1 MCEMHPTSN
10 LQDTQAESS
19 AIELIVWRERGDLGW
34 HARVVDGV
42 SHAGIAAALGDD
54 AWGAVAAAMRTYAR
68 LTGRVPRDA
77 PVGTVER
84 VPGGGK
90 RGAPHETLRI
100 ARRRSS
106 GAPSSV
112 QSLGTS
118 ANAAP
123 GLGNPEWMADLEYVW
138 RMRTAGVLRR
148 LHGRARWQRRRA
160 RDEERAAAAAW
171 ERGDRAGWGRHVQWR
186 IARHRSAEWAE
197 HRAQAMALP
206 RQELVA
212 ACGER
217 YRTVRCRCGT
227 RDVKVG
233 CDQTQL
239 CMRCSKS
246 HWRKWRKRITRA
258 MDAHVRA
265 ARGEWHAAR
274 RRGEQRGMLPG
285 VYLVTL
291 TVPHSGS
298 IAEDRDTIARGWRKL
313 TKVAQARGWWSA
325 YAMTYEVT
333 PGTERDGRRGHVH
346 VHLAA
351 ISSWIPYDELHEAW
365 RKYTGA
371 VVIDVSAPRSKRC
384 ESAADYLSKY
394 VTKGVD
400 PSEFTGQKAG
410 ELLVAMRG
418 KRKITTS
425 VGFWRPTKHLETLCK
440 RCGCRHELV
449 ATPQAL
455 AKVAPWAVLKSLA
468 ERIGWWIPRGAV
480 QKQLTIGGAYADD
493 RVDNRASDGPERG
506 PCPEKSG
513 GGV

>member
-1 MCEMHPTSN
+1 MYAMRPTSN
-10 LQDTQAESS
+10 LSHTESLS
-19 AIELIVWRERGDLGW
+19 RPIELIVWREPHDREW

-42 SHAGIAAALGDD
+42 SRGGLAMAAGDGPWLAIAAALEG
-54 AWGAVAAAMRTYAR
+54 YAR
-68 LTGRVPRDA
+68 LTGRSQRAA
-77 PVGTVER
+77 PVGAVQR
-84 VPGGGK
+84 APGRGK
-90 RGAPHETLRI
+90 RGENHEALRL
-100 ARRRSS
+100 ARRASS
-106 GAPSSV
+106 RAASSV
-112 QSLGTS
+112 QGLGTS

-171 ERGDRAGWGRHVQWR
+171 ERGDRAGYGRHVQWR

-217 YRTVRCRCGT
+217 YRTVRCKCGT

-239 CMRCSKS
+239 CMRCSKQ
-246 HWRKWRKRITRA
+246 HWRRWRRRITRA

-274 RRGEQRGMLPG
+274 RRGEQRGMMPG

-298 IAEDRDTIARGWRKL
+298 IAVDRETIARGWRKL
-313 TKVAQARGWWSA
+313 TKVAQAGGWWSA

-333 PGTERDGRRGHVH
+333 PGSERDGRRGHVH

-351 ISSWIPYDELHEAW
+351 VSSWIPYEELHEAW

-400 PSEFTGQKAG
+400 PAVFTGQKAG
-410 ELLVAMRG
+410 ELLVAWRG

-425 VGFWRPTKHLETLCK
+425 VGFWRPTKHMETVCK
-440 RCGCRHELV
+440 RCGGRHELV
-449 ATPQAL
+449 AVPQAL
-455 AKVAPWAVLKSLA
+455 ARVAPWAVLKSLA

-480 QKQLTIGGAYADD
+480 QKQLTIGGANAGDSNCD
-493 RVDNRASDGPERG
+493 RATDGA
-506 PCPEKSG
+506 
-513 GGV
+513 

>member
-1 MCEMHPTSN
+1 MYEMRPTSN
-10 LQDTQAESS
+10 LSHTDTKSS

-42 SHAGIAAALGDD
+42 SRGGIAVALGDD
-54 AWGAVAAAMRTYAR
+54 AWGAIAAAMRSYAR
-68 LTGRVPRDA
+68 LTGRAPRDA
-77 PVGTVER
+77 PVGAVER

-90 RGAPHETLRI
+90 RGVHHETLRI
-100 ARRRSS
+100 ARRASS
-106 GAPSSV
+106 RAASSV

-138 RMRTAGVLRR
+138 RMRTADSLRR
-148 LHGRARWQRRRA
+148 LNQRARRQKRRA
-160 RDEERAAAAAW
+160 RGAERDAERAW
-171 ERGDRAGWGRHVQWR
+171 EDGDRDAFSRHVQR
-186 IARHRSAEWAE
+186 KITLHRSAEWSE

-233 CDQTQL
+233 CDQTML
-239 CMRCSKS
+239 CMRCSKQ
-246 HWRKWRKRITRA
+246 HWRKWRRRITRA

-265 ARGEWHAAR
+265 ARGAWHAAR
-274 RRGEQRGMLPG
+274 RRGEQRGMMPG

-298 IAEDRDTIARGWRKL
+298 IATDRETIARGWRKL
-313 TKVAQARGWWSA
+313 TKVAQAGGWWSA

-333 PGTERDGRRGHVH
+333 PGSERDGRRGHVH

-351 ISSWIPYDELHEAW
+351 VSSWIPYDELHEAW

-371 VVIDVSAPRSKRC
+371 VVIDVSAPRSHRC

-400 PSEFTGQKAG
+400 PAVFTGQKAG

-449 ATPQAL
+449 GVPQAL
-455 AKVAPWAVLKSLA
+455 ARVAPWAVLKSLA
-468 ERIGWWIPRGAV
+468 ERIGWWIPRGQV
-480 QKQLTIGGAYADD
+480 QKQLTMEERNADSDHD
-493 RVDNRASDGPERG
+493 RAP
-506 PCPEKSG
+506 
-513 GGV
+513 